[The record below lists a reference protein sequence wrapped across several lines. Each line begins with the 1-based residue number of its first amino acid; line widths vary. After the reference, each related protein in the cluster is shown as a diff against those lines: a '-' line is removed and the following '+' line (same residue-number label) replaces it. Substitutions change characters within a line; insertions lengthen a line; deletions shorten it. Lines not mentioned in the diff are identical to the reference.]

1 MLRLRVWGT
10 ILATLLLTV
19 LPSFA
24 SNRSGMKALP
34 AVVQS
39 SASTAGAVTLDFADV
54 PMAEVARTLSRAYG
68 TSILADDVGDVRVTF
83 HLEGLSLFEGITALC
98 AANGLAVVQEGHVYH
113 IRRARVLGGYIA
125 MEDSGVVIS
134 VQKMNVREFVRE
146 FGLNTGVNVL
156 ADYDVE
162 GTVSGNLSHLAPE
175 KAFRVLMESNGF
187 KVRGERGCLRVSRP
201 GFASGS
207 GPGASKNALNGS
219 EISVERAGNLY
230 SVDLQLVPL
239 KAALK
244 AIADEAGL
252 NLAVYGDL
260 KETVQ
265 MSFKDVLLPELL
277 SFIFRGS
284 AFTFRLDSTSL
295 FVSEKGVTKA
305 LGDLRVYP
313 LKHVSP
319 EKAAAQLSKF
329 MKGAEIN
336 VSEYREQN
344 ALVLGASPQT
354 LERAMDLLKMI
365 DLPQMQ
371 VTLACVIVELRK
383 GRGFALGVRS
393 GATRNVGEGDIQ
405 VRGFFDFLGKDVSKT
420 GAFGKIGILPDRFEL
435 ELSSME
441 ENNEAKVLARPRVTT
456 LNGNK
461 AELNVT
467 NTVYYL
473 VSQVSSDGYPI
484 TDYRSF
490 NDGISLEL
498 TPTMTQDG
506 LITLV
511 VAPEIKTAGR
521 STGDGPRDISSRNMK
536 TTVVLRDGETLCLGG
551 LIRKNKTEVRSAVPF
566 FGSIPVLGRLFSYTS
581 EEEDETELAIFIT
594 PTVEIRREN
603 GSANLQTSRLQVERR
618 DDEFTHRHDRNA
630 APDAGGVKDDR

>member
-1 MLRLRVWGT
+1 MLRLRIWGT
-10 ILATLLLTV
+10 FLAIILWAV
-19 LPSFA
+19 LPSYA
-24 SNRSGMKALP
+24 SNRSVSRS
-34 AVVQS
+34 AVKS
-39 SASTAGAVTLDFADV
+39 SASAAGAVTLDFVDV
-54 PMAEVARTLSRAYG
+54 PLAEVVRTLSRAYG
-68 TSILADDVGDVRVTF
+68 ISILADEAGDVRVTF
-83 HLEGLSLFEGITALC
+83 HLEGLSLFEGLTALC
-98 AANGLAVVQEGHVYH
+98 EANGLAVVQEGRVYR
-113 IRRARVLGGYIA
+113 IRRARVQGGYIA
-125 MEDSGVVIS
+125 MDDSGVVVS
-134 VQKMNVREFVRE
+134 VKNMNVREFVRE
-146 FGLNTGVNVL
+146 FGLNTGVNVI

-162 GTVSGNLSHLAPE
+162 GSVSGNLSHLVPE

-187 KVRGERGCLRVSRP
+187 KVRVERGCMRVSRSRT
-201 GFASGS
+201 GLSGQNSGGTGGSKGGVSGS
-207 GPGASKNALNGS
+207 EFL
-219 EISVERAGNLY
+219 VERTGDLY
-230 SVDLQLVPL
+230 SVDLQSVPL
-239 KAALK
+239 KTALK

-260 KETVQ
+260 NETVQ
-265 MSFKDVLLPELL
+265 ISFKDVLLLELL
-277 SFIFRGS
+277 TSIFRGS
-284 AFTFRLDSTSL
+284 AFTFRLDSASL
-295 FVSEKGVTKA
+295 WVAEKGATKA

-319 EKAAAQLSKF
+319 EKASAQLSKF
-329 MKGAEIN
+329 MKGEEIN

-344 ALVLGASPQT
+344 ALVLGASPQM
-354 LERAMDLLKMI
+354 LERAVEFLKMI

-393 GATRNVGEGDIQ
+393 GTTRNVGEGDVQ
-405 VRGFFDFLGKDVSKT
+405 ARGFFDFLGKDVSKS

-506 LITLV
+506 LITLA

-594 PTVEIRREN
+594 PTVEVRRE
-603 GSANLQTSRLQVERR
+603 AE
-618 DDEFTHRHDRNA
+618 
-630 APDAGGVKDDR
+630 K

>member
-10 ILATLLLTV
+10 FLATFLLTV

-24 SNRSGMKALP
+24 SNRSVARA
-34 AVVQS
+34 AVKS

-83 HLEGLSLFEGITALC
+83 HLEGLSLFEGLTALC
-98 AANGLAVVQEGHVYH
+98 AANGLAVVQEGRVYH
-113 IRRARVLGGYIA
+113 IRRARVQGGYIA
-125 MEDSGVVIS
+125 MDDSGVVIS
-134 VQKMNVREFVRE
+134 AQKTDVREFVRE
-146 FGLNTGVNVL
+146 FGLNTGVNVI

-162 GTVSGNLSHLAPE
+162 GTVSGNLSHLVPE

-187 KVRGERGCLRVSRP
+187 KVRGERDCLRVSRP
-201 GFASGS
+201 NTGLSGQKGGAGSSKS
-207 GPGASKNALNGS
+207 GVSGAEFLVDRSGD
-219 EISVERAGNLY
+219 LY
-230 SVDLQLVPL
+230 SVDLQSVPL
-239 KAALK
+239 KTALK

-260 KETVQ
+260 NETVQ

-277 SFIFRGS
+277 TSIFRGS
-284 AFTFRLDSTSL
+284 AFTFRLDSASL
-295 FVSEKGVTKA
+295 FVSEKGATKA
-305 LGDLRVYP
+305 LGDLKVYP
-313 LKHVSP
+313 LKHVSS
-319 EKAAAQLSKF
+319 EKASAQLSKF

-354 LERAMDLLKMI
+354 LEQAVELLKMI

-393 GATRNVGEGDIQ
+393 GTTRNVGEGDVQ
-405 VRGFFDFLGKDVSKT
+405 ARGFFDFLGKDVSKT

-473 VSQVSSDGYPI
+473 VSQVSSDGFPI

-506 LITLV
+506 LITLA

-594 PTVEIRREN
+594 PTVEAR
-603 GSANLQTSRLQVERR
+603 
-618 DDEFTHRHDRNA
+618 
-630 APDAGGVKDDR
+630 

>member
-1 MLRLRVWGT
+1 MLRLRIWGT
-10 ILATLLLTV
+10 FLAIILWAV
-19 LPSFA
+19 LPSYA
-24 SNRSGMKALP
+24 SNRSVSRS
-34 AVVQS
+34 AVKS
-39 SASTAGAVTLDFADV
+39 SASAAGAVTLDFVDV
-54 PMAEVARTLSRAYG
+54 PLAEVVRTLSRAYG
-68 TSILADDVGDVRVTF
+68 ISILADEAGDVRVTF
-83 HLEGLSLFEGITALC
+83 HLEGLSLFEGLTALC
-98 AANGLAVVQEGHVYH
+98 EANGLAVVQEGRVYR
-113 IRRARVLGGYIA
+113 IRRARVQGGYIA
-125 MEDSGVVIS
+125 MDDSGVVVS
-134 VQKMNVREFVRE
+134 VKNMNVREFVRE
-146 FGLNTGVNVL
+146 FGLNTGVNVI

-162 GTVSGNLSHLAPE
+162 GSVSGNLSHLVPE
-175 KAFRVLMESNGF
+175 KAFCVLMESNGF
-187 KVRGERGCLRVSRP
+187 KVRVERGCMRVSRSRT
-201 GFASGS
+201 GLSGQNSGGTGGSKGGVSGS
-207 GPGASKNALNGS
+207 EFL
-219 EISVERAGNLY
+219 VERTGDLY
-230 SVDLQLVPL
+230 SVDLQSVPL
-239 KAALK
+239 KTALK

-252 NLAVYGDL
+252 NLAVYGEL
-260 KETVQ
+260 NETVQ

-277 SFIFRGS
+277 TSIFRGS
-284 AFTFRLDSTSL
+284 AFTFRLDSASL
-295 FVSEKGVTKA
+295 WVAEKGATKA

-319 EKAAAQLSKF
+319 EKASAQLSKF
-329 MKGAEIN
+329 MKGEEIN

-344 ALVLGASPQT
+344 ALVLGASPQM
-354 LERAMDLLKMI
+354 LERAVEFLKMI

-393 GATRNVGEGDIQ
+393 GTTRNVGEGDVQ
-405 VRGFFDFLGKDVSKT
+405 ARGFFDFLGKDVSKS

-506 LITLV
+506 LITLA

-594 PTVEIRREN
+594 PTVEVRRK
-603 GSANLQTSRLQVERR
+603 RY
-618 DDEFTHRHDRNA
+618 
-630 APDAGGVKDDR
+630 